1 MGYGF
6 GVGLAKGVRPLVG
19 GAILIH
25 PMHISSFGASINW
38 FAVQGERFTVEL
50 GYMTA
55 TKKLG
60 GEAEDGAYYN
70 RVHSET
76 PMR

>member
-6 GVGLAKGVRPLVG
+6 RLVKGVWPLVG

-38 FAVQGERFTVEL
+38 FAVQGETFTVEL
-50 GYMTA
+50 GSMTA

-60 GEAEDGAYYN
+60 GEAEDEAYYN

-76 PMR
+76 Q